1 MRVIACENNRFV
13 LNPNEDEVNTLKQ
26 LADQLNIKPE
36 TIIEWIV
43 SYELL
48 KYYQEISY

>member
-1 MRVIACENNRFV
+1 MQVVECTSGCYKIE
-13 LNPNEDEVNTLKQ
+13 PNADETNTIKH
-26 LADQLNIKPE
+26 LAKQLNIKPE

-48 KYYQEISY
+48 KYYQEISF

>member
-1 MRVIACENNRFV
+1 MQAIPNAYNEFLLKPSRDE
-13 LNPNEDEVNTLKQ
+13 LNALEH
-26 LADQLNIKPE
+26 LAEQLNIEPRI
-36 TIIEWIV
+36 IIEWIV

>member
-1 MRVIACENNRFV
+1 MQVQ
-13 LNPNEDEVNTLKQ
+13 PNAYNEFLLKPNADETGALEH
-26 LADQLNIKPE
+26 LAEQLNIAPK

-48 KYYQEISY
+48 KYYQEIQY

>member
-1 MRVIACENNRFV
+1 MQAERKSYDRYLLIVSA
-13 LNPNEDEVNTLKQ
+13 DEENTLKH

-48 KYYQEISY
+48 KYYQEISF

>member
-1 MRVIACENNRFV
+1 MQAI
-13 LNPNEDEVNTLKQ
+13 PNDYDEFLLKPNTDERGALHH
-26 LADQLNIKPE
+26 LAEQLNIKPE

-48 KYYQEISY
+48 KYYQEIQY